1 MKSTVSLL
9 AITVAACLAASCATT
24 SDGNAADAGAPPT
37 AADLNAAPEAAAPT
51 AAEADA
57 FVARAERELG
67 EFIVITARAQWVNA
81 TYITP
86 DTDALAAHFGTIGT
100 EMGVR
105 FANEAARYANVPGLS
120 YDTRRKLNLLRSALT
135 LPAPTTAGAAAELNR
150 ISTDLSSQYGR
161 GRGTMGG
168 QQLTGNEIEARMG
181 TVRDPAQLREMWTSW
196 NDNVGSP
203 MRPQYTR
210 MAEISNAGA
219 RELGFPDTGAMWRS
233 RYDMTPEQFEALTE
247 RLWNEVKPLYDEL
260 HCFTRAGLNRRYG
273 EQVQPAQGPIR
284 ADLLGNLW
292 AQEWGNIYDVVAPP
306 SRGQPPYDLTQLL
319 VRANYTPERVI
330 RTAEGFFTSL
340 GFAAL
345 PATF

>member
-9 AITVAACLAASCATT
+9 AIAAAACLAGACASTGT
-24 SDGNAADAGAPPT
+24 ET
-37 AADLNAAPEAAAPT
+37 AAAPGTPATPAAAPAGPT

-67 EFIVITARAQWVNA
+67 EFAVISSRAQWVNA

-105 FANEAARYANVPGLS
+105 FANEAARYVNVPDLS
-120 YDTRRKLNLLRSALT
+120 YDTRRKLNLLRSGLT

-181 TVRDPAQLREMWTSW
+181 TVRNPDQLREMWTSW

-203 MRPQYTR
+203 MRAPYQR
-210 MAEISNAGA
+210 M
-219 RELGFPDTGAMWRS
+219 T
-233 RYDMTPEQFEALTE
+233 
-247 RLWNEVKPLYDEL
+247 
-260 HCFTRAGLNRRYG
+260 
-273 EQVQPAQGPIR
+273 
-284 ADLLGNLW
+284 
-292 AQEWGNIYDVVAPP
+292 
-306 SRGQPPYDLTQLL
+306 
-319 VRANYTPERVI
+319 
-330 RTAEGFFTSL
+330 
-340 GFAAL
+340 
-345 PATF
+345 